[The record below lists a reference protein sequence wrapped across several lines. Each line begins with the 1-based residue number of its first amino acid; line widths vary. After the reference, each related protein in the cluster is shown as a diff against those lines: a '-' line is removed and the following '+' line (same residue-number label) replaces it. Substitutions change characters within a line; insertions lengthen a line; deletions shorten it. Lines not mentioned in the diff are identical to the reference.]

1 MLTVKQGIRLSAI
14 IDKLGLSI
22 PDALIN
28 LKAGAVLDE
37 ALQKRAGAD
46 LVMQLLRNAHKAEK
60 ELYALIADT
69 KGITPEAAAEVDL
82 LEFAKDF
89 VGPDVASFFTS
100 AVRLQLPESSSS

>member
-22 PDALIN
+22 PDVLVN

-46 LVMQLLRNAHKAEK
+46 LVMQLLRNAHKAEE

-89 VGPDVASFFTS
+89 VGPDVVGFFTS
-100 AVRLQLPESSSS
+100 AVRSQLPVSSNS